1 MACAIFILLVTI
13 FSFLSSNYVAYAQN
27 DTLKRGQQL
36 RDYEQLISAGGVFR
50 LGFFSPNPNVGLI
63 GTAGARYLGIWFEQI
78 PFYSVWVANRD
89 IPVPDSSGVL
99 TIGGDGKLKITYR
112 GGPPIVINS
121 NVESAKNLSGNITAT
136 LLDSGNLVVRK
147 VDCDGT
153 PGTVLWQSFD
163 YPHNILLPGMKLG
176 MNHKTG
182 KNWTLTSWLSEKVP
196 APGAFRLGLDPS
208 GANQLLVWRRDEVYW
223 SSGVW
228 QNGSFQS
235 APELTQLTKGY
246 NIYDFK
252 FVANEE
258 ETYFSYSIKE
268 RSILSRLDLDTLG
281 EVTLLTVDRRD
292 GNSRWI
298 FETSGA
304 CHYGFKNSTSVCLT
318 EKPTKCRNGTQS
330 FVPKRGYINVSE
342 IWYDT
347 DTNLSLS
354 DCHARCWKNC
364 TCSAYQ
370 ALSPSDGIGCH
381 FWSNASSFIPRDDFE
396 FVYLLTNESNEEGIP
411 V

>member
-1 MACAIFILLVTI
+1 MACAIFILLITI

-27 DTLKRGQQL
+27 DTLKQGQQL

-50 LGFFSPNPNVGLI
+50 LGFFSPNPNAGLM
-63 GTAGARYLGIWFEQI
+63 GTAGA
-78 PFYSVWVANRD
+78 
-89 IPVPDSSGVL
+89 
-99 TIGGDGKLKITYR
+99 
-112 GGPPIVINS
+112 
-121 NVESAKNLSGNITAT
+121 
-136 LLDSGNLVVRK
+136 
-147 VDCDGT
+147 
-153 PGTVLWQSFD
+153 
-163 YPHNILLPGMKLG
+163 
-176 MNHKTG
+176 
-182 KNWTLTSWLSEKVP
+182 
-196 APGAFRLGLDPS
+196 RLGLDPS
-208 GANQLLVWRRDEVYW
+208 GANQLLVWRRDEIYW

-246 NIYDFK
+246 NIYDFR

-268 RSILSRLDLDTLG
+268 RSILSRWDLDTLG
-281 EVTLLTVDRRD
+281 EVTLLTVDRRV
-292 GNSRWI
+292 GNTHWI

-304 CHYGFKNSTSVCLT
+304 CHYGFKNSTSVCLA

-330 FVPKRGYINVSE
+330 FVPKRGYIDVSE
-342 IWYDT
+342 TWYDS
-347 DTNLSLS
+347 DTNLALS

-370 ALSPSDGIGCH
+370 ALSPGDGIGCH
-381 FWSNASSFIPRDDFE
+381 FWSNASSFIPREDLE
-396 FVYLLTNESNEEGIP
+396 FVYLLTSESNEERIT

>member
-1 MACAIFILLVTI
+1 MACAIFILLITI
-13 FSFLSSNYVAYAQN
+13 FSFLSSNHVAYAQN
-27 DTLKRGQQL
+27 DTLKQGQQL
-36 RDYEQLISAGGVFR
+36 RDYEQLISA
-50 LGFFSPNPNVGLI
+50 
-63 GTAGARYLGIWFEQI
+63 
-78 PFYSVWVANRD
+78 VWVANRD

-99 TIGGDGKLKITYR
+99 TIGGDGKLKITYQ

-121 NVESAKNLSGNITAT
+121 NVESAKNSSGSITAT
-136 LLDSGNLVVRK
+136 LLDSGNLVVRQ
-147 VDCDGT
+147 VDSDGT
-153 PGTVLWQSFD
+153 PGAVLWQSFD

-176 MNHKTG
+176 VNHKTG
-182 KNWTLTSWLSEKVP
+182 QNWTLTSWLSEKVP

-208 GANQLLVWRRDEVYW
+208 GANQLLVWRRDEIYW

-235 APELTQLTKGY
+235 APELTQMTKGY
-246 NIYDFK
+246 NIYDFR

-268 RSILSRLDLDTLG
+268 RSILSRWDLDNLG
-281 EVTLLTVDRRD
+281 EVTLLTVVDRRD
-292 GNSRWI
+292 GNHWI
-298 FETSGA
+298 FETAGA
-304 CHYGFKNSTSVCLT
+304 CHYGFKNSTSVCLA

-330 FVPKRGYINVSE
+330 FVPKRGYIDVSE
-342 IWYDT
+342 TWYDS
-347 DTNLSLS
+347 DTNLALS

-370 ALSPSDGIGCH
+370 ALSPGDGIGCH
-381 FWSNASSFIPRDDFE
+381 FWSNASSFIPLEDLE
-396 FVYLLTNESNEEGIP
+396 FVYLLTSESNEERIT